1 MEIQVIYVDLPPR
14 VKGMTVKTFDYEGG
28 DDYYTIVLNA
38 RLNAEQQKAA
48 YEHELAHIEGR
59 DFEKADVNK
68 IESEV
73 RNTQK
78 GVCHGQNEEM

>member
-38 RLNAEQQKAA
+38 RLNAEQQREA
-48 YEHELAHIEGR
+48 YEHEVRHIRAR
-59 DFEKADVNK
+59 DFDKVNTSVDEIEKG
-68 IESEV
+68 V
-73 RNTQK
+73 RN
-78 GVCHGQNEEM
+78 V

>member
-1 MEIQVIYVDLPPR
+1 MEIQLIYMDLPPR

-38 RLNAEQQKAA
+38 RLNAEQQREA
-48 YEHELAHIEGR
+48 YEHEVRHIRAR
-59 DFEKADVNK
+59 DFEKANVNQ

-73 RNTQK
+73 RKAQE
-78 GVCHGQNEEM
+78 GVYHGQNEEM